1 MKKMNLLVM
10 SLVSAAALSFSSC
23 SNNDDLGGGAGT
35 QSQVDGFYMTLAIQT
50 PTNNG
55 TRTVGNKTE
64 SAKDVE
70 QAVNKG
76 TFFLVDQKGHIAFS
90 RVVDNSTTADED
102 TKWNGAT
109 EKQNGTKLINIK
121 VDKVAAGTT
130 YKVYFLAGGQTI
142 PENAN
147 PAAFTFT
154 ATEKAGKFAEPFAT
168 DNNFAMF
175 NQNDQNVNGSGY
187 TVVFKSENKDKSIP
201 AKVSYQ
207 KDDKTEAVQNA
218 PIKIERITARID
230 APTSGA
236 ATTIVD
242 YDGTKKLTQA
252 VKDAMADAK
261 AKVKSITLNKYA
273 IANLTNKTNV
283 MQQWNKTSWDLL
295 IPDGTKPVWQTT
307 NKFGKDKLYA
317 DGGFKTTAEAPINYV
332 LENNSTTDPTK
343 MYFEYKV
350 TLDDTKFKNKAGEVM
365 PADYTGTNP
374 YAGTFYRYNNIIF
387 TSFAQIFNHY
397 ADVTDIFGKGVDA
410 TAMKANLDKI
420 FAMAEGTAKEQA
432 LEKFRN
438 DYDIEVFVKGM
449 TYYQQEIVDKNI
461 LAEGKSLI
469 QRNTIY
475 KVNVDKIFNIG
486 VQVPNGEDEIEK
498 KSLFY
503 LSVTV
508 SVNPWVLNTQ
518 NVSLGD

>member
-23 SNNDDLGGGAGT
+23 SSNDDLGGGAGT
-35 QSQVDGFYMTLAIQT
+35 QSQVKGFYMTLAIQT

-55 TRTVGNKTE
+55 TRTVPGTDGTKTATPE
-64 SAKDVE
+64 E
-70 QAVNKG
+70 QTVTKG

-90 RVVDNSTTADED
+90 RPVDSSSKNEDE
-102 TKWNGAT
+102 TWNGAT

-130 YKVYFLAGGQTI
+130 YKVYFLAGDQTI
-142 PENAN
+142 PADAD
-147 PAAFTFT
+147 PSTYTFT
-154 ATEKAGKFAEPFAT
+154 ATEKFAGPFAT
-168 DNNFAMF
+168 ANNFAMF

-187 TVVFKSENKDKSIP
+187 TVIFQNSNKDKAHP
-201 AKVSYQ
+201 AQVTYK
-207 KDDKTEAVQNA
+207 KDKNTEAVDNA
-218 PIKIERITARID
+218 TIKIERITARID
-230 APTSGA
+230 APTGT
-236 ATTIVD
+236 ATTIVA
-242 YDGTKKLTQA
+242 YDGNKKLSQA

-261 AKVKSITLNKYA
+261 AKVKSIILNKYA

-295 IPDGTKPVWQTT
+295 IPNGTKPVWQIT
-307 NKFGKDKLYA
+307 NDFGGKKLYA
-317 DGGFKTTAEAPINYV
+317 DGGFKTTTEAPNNYV

-350 TLDDTKFKNKAGEVM
+350 TLNDDLAKEGV
-365 PADYTGTNP
+365 ADFTD
-374 YAGTFYRYNNIIF
+374 GTFYRYNNIIF
-387 TSFAQIFNHY
+387 SSFKQIFEKYN
-397 ADVTDIFGKGVDA
+397 DVTDIFGTGK
-410 TAMKANLDKI
+410 TADVMKSDLKAILDMP
-420 FAMAEGTAKEQA
+420 AGTDRETA
-432 LEKFRN
+432 LKNFRET
-438 DYDIEVFVKGM
+438 YDIEVFDKGL
-449 TYYQQEIVDKNI
+449 TYYQKEIVDKNI
-461 LAEGKSLI
+461 LAAGKSLI

-486 VQVPNGEDEIEK
+486 VQVPNGEDEIDK

-518 NVSLGD
+518 NVELGD

>member
-1 MKKMNLLVM
+1 MNLLAM

-23 SNNDDLGGGAGT
+23 SNNDDLTGGAGT

-55 TRTVGNKTE
+55 TRTVPGTDGTKTATTE
-64 SAKDVE
+64 E
-70 QAVNKG
+70 QTVTKG

-90 RVVDNSTTADED
+90 RPVDSSSKNEDE
-102 TKWNGAT
+102 TWNGAT

-130 YKVYFLAGGQTI
+130 YKVYFLAGEQTI
-142 PENAN
+142 PADAD
-147 PAAFTFT
+147 PAAYTFT
-154 ATEKAGKFAEPFAT
+154 ATETAGKFAEPFAT
-168 DNNFAMF
+168 ANKFAMF
-175 NQNDQNVNGSGY
+175 NQNDKNVNGSGY
-187 TVVFKSENKDKSIP
+187 TVVFESKNKDKSTP
-201 AKVSYQ
+201 AQVNYQ
-207 KDDKTEAVQNA
+207 KDKDTEAVPNA

-236 ATTIVD
+236 ATTIVA
-242 YDGTKKLTQA
+242 YDGTKELTQA

-283 MQQWNKTSWDLL
+283 MQQWNATWDLQ
-295 IPDGTKPVWQTT
+295 IPKGTTPVCQIT
-307 NKFGKDKLYA
+307 NDFGGKKLYA
-317 DGGFKTTAEAPINYV
+317 DGGFKTTTEAPNNYV

-350 TLDDTKFKNKAGEVM
+350 TLNDELTKAEV
-365 PADYTGTNP
+365 ADFTD
-374 YAGTFYRYNNIIF
+374 GTFYRYNNIIF
-387 TSFAQIFNHY
+387 SSFKQIFEKYN
-397 ADVTDIFGKGVDA
+397 DVTDIFGAGK
-410 TAMKANLDKI
+410 TAEVMRGELKAILDMP
-420 FAMAEGTAKEQA
+420 AGTERETA
-432 LEKFRN
+432 LKTFRET
-438 DYDIEVFVKGM
+438 YDIEVFDKGM
-449 TYYQQEIVDKNI
+449 TYYQKEIVDKNI
-461 LAEGKSLI
+461 LEEGKSLI

-486 VQVPNGEDEIEK
+486 VQVPNDEDEIDK

-503 LSVTV
+503 LNVTV

-518 NVSLGD
+518 NVELGD

>member
-1 MKKMNLLVM
+1 MNLLAM

-23 SNNDDLGGGAGT
+23 SNNEDLGGGAGT

-55 TRTVGNKTE
+55 TRTVPGADGTKT
-64 SAKDVE
+64 ATPKE
-70 QAVNKG
+70 QTVTKG
-76 TFFLVDQKGHIAFS
+76 TFFLVDQNGYVAFS
-90 RVVDNSTTADED
+90 RDVDSSSKNEDE
-102 TKWNGAT
+102 KWNGAT
-109 EKQNGTKLINIK
+109 ESQTGTKLINIK

-130 YKVYFLAGGQTI
+130 YKVYFLAGDNKV
-142 PENAN
+142 PEKTN
-147 PAAFTFT
+147 PTTYVFE
-154 ATEKAGKFAEPFAT
+154 ATSKFANPFAT

-175 NQNDQNVNGSGY
+175 NQNDKNVNGSGY
-187 TVVFKSENKDKSIP
+187 TVIFQNSNKDKSNP
-201 AKVSYQ
+201 AKVNYQ
-207 KDDKTEAVQNA
+207 KDKDTEAVKNA

-230 APTSGA
+230 APTSGT
-236 ATTIVD
+236 ATTIVA
-242 YDGTKKLTQA
+242 YDGSKKLTQA

-295 IPDGTKPVWQTT
+295 IPDGTKPVWQIT
-307 NKFGKDKLYA
+307 NVFGEKKLYA
-317 DGGFKTTAEAPINYV
+317 DGGFKTTTEAPNNYV

-350 TLDDTKFKNKAGEVM
+350 TLNDDLAKAGV
-365 PADYTGTNP
+365 ADFTD
-374 YAGTFYRYNNIIF
+374 GTFYRYNNIIF
-387 TSFAQIFNHY
+387 SSFQQIFKKYN
-397 ADVTDIFGKGVDA
+397 DVTDIFGAGKTADVMKGELKKILEMAADKERE
-410 TAMKANLDKI
+410 TALKN
-420 FAMAEGTAKEQA
+420 
-432 LEKFRN
+432 FRET
-438 DYDIEVFVKGM
+438 YDIEVFDKGM
-449 TYYQQEIVDKNI
+449 TYYQKEIVDKNI
-461 LAEGKSLI
+461 LEAGKSLI

-486 VQVPNGEDEIEK
+486 VQVPNGEDEIDK

-503 LSVTV
+503 LNVTV

-518 NVSLGD
+518 NVELGD

>member
-1 MKKMNLLVM
+1 MKKMNLLAM

-70 QAVNKG
+70 QAVTKG

-90 RVVDNSTTADED
+90 RTVNSSSTNEDE
-102 TKWNGAT
+102 KWNGAT

-121 VDKVAAGTT
+121 VDQVAAGTT
-130 YKVYFLAGGQTI
+130 YKVYFLAGDQTI
-142 PENAN
+142 PAN
-147 PAAFTFT
+147 EDPSTYTFT
-154 ATEKAGKFAEPFAT
+154 ATEKFAEPFASA
-168 DNNFAMF
+168 NNFAMF

-187 TVVFKSENKDKSIP
+187 TVVFESKNKDKAQP
-201 AKVSYQ
+201 ATVTYK
-207 KDDKTEAVQNA
+207 KDKDTEAVPNA
-218 PIKIERITARID
+218 TIKIERITARID
-230 APTSGA
+230 APTGT

-242 YDGTKKLTQA
+242 YDGTKKLTEA
-252 VKDAMADAK
+252 VKEAMKDAQ

-273 IANLTNKTNV
+273 IANLTKKTNV
-283 MQQWNKTSWDLL
+283 MQQWNTTSWDLL
-295 IPDGTKPVWQTT
+295 IPDGTKPVWQIT
-307 NKFGKDKLYA
+307 NDFGEKKLYA
-317 DGGFKTTAEAPINYV
+317 DGGFKTTAEAPNNYV

-350 TLDDTKFKNKAGEVM
+350 TLNDDLAKDGV
-365 PADYTGTNP
+365 ADFTD
-374 YAGTFYRYNNIIF
+374 GTFYRYNNIIF
-387 TSFAQIFNHY
+387 SSFKQIFEQYN
-397 ADVTDIFGKGVDA
+397 DVTDIFGAGKTADVMKGELKAILDMPA
-410 TAMKANLDKI
+410 GTERETALK
-420 FAMAEGTAKEQA
+420 T
-432 LEKFRN
+432 FRET
-438 DYDIEVFVKGM
+438 YDIEVFDKGM
-449 TYYQQEIVDKNI
+449 TYYQKEIVDKNI
-461 LAEGKSLI
+461 LAAGKSLI

-486 VQVPNGEDEIEK
+486 VQVPNDEDEIDK

-503 LSVTV
+503 LNVTV
-508 SVNPWVLNTQ
+508 SVNPWVLNVQ
-518 NVSLGD
+518 GVELGD

>member
-1 MKKMNLLVM
+1 MKKMNLLAM

-55 TRTVGNKTE
+55 TRTVPGKDGTKTATTE
-64 SAKDVE
+64 E
-70 QAVNKG
+70 QTVTKG

-90 RVVDNSTTADED
+90 RQVNSSSTNEDE
-102 TKWNGAT
+102 TWNGAT

-130 YKVYFLAGGQTI
+130 YKVYFLAGDQTI
-142 PENAN
+142 PAN
-147 PAAFTFT
+147 VDPAAYTFT
-154 ATEKAGKFAEPFAT
+154 AKETAGKFAEPFAT
-168 DNNFAMF
+168 ANNFAMF
-175 NQNDQNVNGSGY
+175 NQNDKNVNGSGY
-187 TVVFKSENKDKSIP
+187 TVIFQNSNKDKSNP
-201 AKVSYQ
+201 AQVNYQ
-207 KDDKTEAVQNA
+207 KDKDTEAVPNA

-230 APTSGA
+230 APTSGT
-236 ATTIVD
+236 ATTIVA
-242 YDGTKKLTQA
+242 YDGNKKLTQA

-283 MQQWNKTSWDLL
+283 MQQWNATWDLQ
-295 IPDGTKPVWQTT
+295 IPTGTTPVWQIT
-307 NKFGKDKLYA
+307 NKFGKEKLYA
-317 DGGFKTTAEAPINYV
+317 DGGFKTATEAPNNYV
-332 LENNSTTDPTK
+332 LENNSTAAPTK

-350 TLDDTKFKNKAGEVM
+350 TLNDDLTKAEV
-365 PADYTGTNP
+365 ADRQD
-374 YAGTFYRYNNIIF
+374 GTFYRYNNMIF
-387 TSFAQIFNHY
+387 TSFKQIFEKYN
-397 ADVTDIFGKGVDA
+397 DVTDIFGTGKTADVMKGELN
-410 TAMKANLDKI
+410 KILD
-420 FAMAEGTAKEQA
+420 MAAGTARETA
-432 LEKFRN
+432 LETFRN
-438 DYDIEVFVKGM
+438 TYDIEVFDKGM
-449 TYYQQEIVDKNI
+449 TYYQKEIVDKNI

-486 VQVPNGEDEIEK
+486 VQVPNGEDEIDK

-518 NVSLGD
+518 NVELGD

>member
-1 MKKMNLLVM
+1 MNLLAM

-23 SNNDDLGGGAGT
+23 SSNDDLTSGGAGT

-55 TRTVGNKTE
+55 TRTVPGTDGTKTATTE
-64 SAKDVE
+64 E
-70 QAVNKG
+70 QTVTKG

-90 RVVDNSTTADED
+90 RKVDSSSKNEDE
-102 TKWNGAT
+102 TWNGAT

-130 YKVYFLAGGQTI
+130 YKVYFLAGEQKI
-142 PENAN
+142 PEDAD
-147 PAAFTFT
+147 PAAYTFT
-154 ATEKAGKFAEPFAT
+154 AKETAGKFAEPFAT
-168 DNNFAMF
+168 ANKFAMF
-175 NQNDQNVNGSGY
+175 NQNDKNVNGSGY
-187 TVVFKSENKDKSIP
+187 TVIFQNSNKDKSNP
-201 AKVSYQ
+201 AQVNYQ
-207 KDDKTEAVQNA
+207 KNKDTEAVSNA

-230 APTSGA
+230 APTSET
-236 ATTIVD
+236 ATTIVA

-283 MQQWNKTSWDLL
+283 MQQWNATWDLQ
-295 IPDGTKPVWQTT
+295 IPNGTTPVWQIT
-307 NKFGKDKLYA
+307 NDFGEKKLYA
-317 DGGFKTTAEAPINYV
+317 DGGFKTTTEAPNNYV
-332 LENNSTTDPTK
+332 LENNSTTAPTK

-350 TLDDTKFKNKAGEVM
+350 TLNDDLAKEGVADFK
-365 PADYTGTNP
+365 D
-374 YAGTFYRYNNIIF
+374 GTFYRYNNIIF
-387 TSFAQIFNHY
+387 SSFKQIFEKYN
-397 ADVTDIFGKGVDA
+397 DVTDIFGTGKTADVMKGELKAILDMPA
-410 TAMKANLDKI
+410 GTERETALK
-420 FAMAEGTAKEQA
+420 T
-432 LEKFRN
+432 FRET
-438 DYDIEVFVKGM
+438 YDIEVFDKGM
-449 TYYQQEIVDKNI
+449 TYYQKEIVDKNI
-461 LAEGKSLI
+461 LDAGKSLI

-503 LSVTV
+503 LSVRV

-518 NVSLGD
+518 NVELGD